1 MSKFAILR
9 VQKLKSPKSVRA
21 SMKHAYREQDTPNA
35 DATRTPDND
44 LIGPQ
49 NVKQGMVAFEKALP
63 EKIRKNAVQ
72 CIEYLV
78 TSSPGAFENRNADQE
93 AYLNEALRW
102 IQERHDK
109 DNVIAAIIHRD
120 EKTPHL
126 SAYVVPKDPDTG
138 RLNCRRF
145 LGGAKALNEMQTDFA
160 RVVGRPVGLER
171 GIEGSKATHTKLKT
185 YYGALERDAPEHK
198 NLTPADLKPQ
208 VLKKGIFTSV
218 VEDSEQVAKRISQ
231 TMQQHYEPAI
241 QSATVARTAT
251 KRAKEDRESLKQLQ
265 TRLGPLMKVLRDIPT
280 QYREKVVESCLKLAQ
295 QLRQKLQEQAVEA
308 QRERAR
314 EIGRNRSRENSR
326 GRGR

>member
-1 MSKFAILR
+1 
-9 VQKLKSPKSVRA
+9 
-21 SMKHAYREQDTPNA
+21 MKHAYREQDTPNA

-78 TSSPGAFENRNADQE
+78 TSSPDAFENRNADQE

-102 IQERHDK
+102 IQERHGK

-160 RVVGRPVGLER
+160 RIVGRPVGLER

-198 NLTPADLKPQ
+198 SLTPTDLEPQ
-208 VLKKGIFTSV
+208 VLKKGIFTRV
-218 VEDSEQVAKRISQ
+218 VEDPEQVAKRISQ
-231 TMQQHYEPAI
+231 TVQQHYEPAL

-251 KRAKEDRESLKQLQ
+251 KQAKEDRESLKQLEA
-265 TRLGPLMKVLRDIPT
+265 RLGPLVKALRDTPG
-280 QYREKVVESCLKLAQ
+280 QYREKIIESCVKLAKE
-295 QLRQKLQEQAVEA
+295 LRQRFLEQAVEA
-308 QRERAR
+308 HRQKRA
-314 EIGRNRSRENSR
+314 ETMGRNSLQNNRPKR
-326 GRGR
+326 GR

>member
-1 MSKFAILR
+1 
-9 VQKLKSPKSVRA
+9 
-21 SMKHAYREQDTPNA
+21 MKHAYREQETPNA

-49 NVKQGMVAFEKALP
+49 NVKQGMAAFEKALP

-78 TSSPGAFENRNADQE
+78 TSSPGAFDNRNADQE

-102 IQERHDK
+102 IQERHGK

-198 NLTPADLKPQ
+198 SLTAADLAPQ
-208 VLKKGIFTSV
+208 VLKKGIILSAK
-218 VEDSEQVAKRISQ
+218 ENPEQVAKRISQ
-231 TMQQHYEPAI
+231 TIQQHYEPAI

-251 KRAKEDRESLKQLQ
+251 RQAKADRESLKQLQ
-265 TRLGPLMKVLRDIPT
+265 TRLGPFVKVLRDIPT
-280 QYREKVVESCLKLAQ
+280 QYREKVIEGCVKLAQ

-308 QRERAR
+308 KREKAR
-314 EIGRNRSRENSR
+314 QTARSKRDSR
-326 GRGR
+326 DRGHSR

>member
-1 MSKFAILR
+1 
-9 VQKLKSPKSVRA
+9 
-21 SMKHAYREQDTPNA
+21 MKHAYREQETPNA

-49 NVKQGMVAFEKALP
+49 NVKQGMAAFEKALP

-78 TSSPGAFENRNADQE
+78 TSSPGAFDNRNADQE

-102 IQERHDK
+102 IQERHGK

-198 NLTPADLKPQ
+198 SLTAADLAPQ
-208 VLKKGIFTSV
+208 VLKKGIILSAK
-218 VEDSEQVAKRISQ
+218 ENPEQVAKRISQ
-231 TMQQHYEPAI
+231 TIQQHYEPAI

-251 KRAKEDRESLKQLQ
+251 RQAKADRESLKQLQ
-265 TRLGPLMKVLRDIPT
+265 TRLGPFVKVLRDIPT
-280 QYREKVVESCLKLAQ
+280 QYREKVIEGCVKLAQ

-308 QRERAR
+308 QREKAR
-314 EIGRNRSRENSR
+314 QTARSKRDSR
-326 GRGR
+326 DRGHSR

>member
-49 NVKQGMVAFEKALP
+49 NVKQGMAAFEKALP

-72 CIEYLV
+72 CVEYLV
-78 TSSPGAFENRNADQE
+78 TSSPGAFENRAADQE

-102 IQERHDK
+102 IQERHGK

-160 RVVGRPVGLER
+160 RVVG
-171 GIEGSKATHTKLKT
+171 
-185 YYGALERDAPEHK
+185 ALSDW
-198 NLTPADLKPQ
+198 N
-208 VLKKGIFTSV
+208 
-218 VEDSEQVAKRISQ
+218 
-231 TMQQHYEPAI
+231 
-241 QSATVARTAT
+241 
-251 KRAKEDRESLKQLQ
+251 
-265 TRLGPLMKVLRDIPT
+265 
-280 QYREKVVESCLKLAQ
+280 
-295 QLRQKLQEQAVEA
+295 EA
-308 QRERAR
+308 
-314 EIGRNRSRENSR
+314 SREARPPTPS
-326 GRGR
+326 

>member
-1 MSKFAILR
+1 
-9 VQKLKSPKSVRA
+9 
-21 SMKHAYREQDTPNA
+21 MKHAYREQETPNA

-49 NVKQGMVAFEKALP
+49 NVKQGMAAFEKALP

-78 TSSPGAFENRNADQE
+78 TSSPGAFDNRNADQE

-102 IQERHDK
+102 IQERHGK

-171 GIEGSKATHTKLKT
+171 GIEGSKVTHTKLKT

-198 NLTPADLKPQ
+198 SLTAADLAPQ
-208 VLKKGIFTSV
+208 VLKKGIILSAK
-218 VEDSEQVAKRISQ
+218 ENPEQVAKRISQ
-231 TMQQHYEPAI
+231 TIQQHYEPAI

-251 KRAKEDRESLKQLQ
+251 RQAKADRESLKQLQ
-265 TRLGPLMKVLRDIPT
+265 TRLGPFVKVLRDIPT
-280 QYREKVVESCLKLAQ
+280 QYREKVIEGCVKLAQ

-308 QRERAR
+308 KREKAR
-314 EIGRNRSRENSR
+314 QTARSKRDSR
-326 GRGR
+326 DRGHSR

>member
-1 MSKFAILR
+1 
-9 VQKLKSPKSVRA
+9 
-21 SMKHAYREQDTPNA
+21 MKHAYREQETPNA
-35 DATRTPDND
+35 DATRTPNND

-49 NVKQGMVAFEKALP
+49 NVKQGMVEFEKALP

-78 TSSPGAFENRNADQE
+78 TSSPGAFENREADQE
-93 AYLNEALRW
+93 TYLNETLRW
-102 IQERHDK
+102 IQERHGK

-171 GIEGSKATHTKLKT
+171 GIEGSRASHTKLKT

-198 NLTPADLKPQ
+198 SLTPADLEPKT
-208 VLKKGIFTSV
+208 LKKGFFSSV
-218 VEDSEQVAKRISQ
+218 VESPEQVASRVSR
-231 TMQQHYEPAI
+231 TVQQHYEPAV
-241 QSATVARTAT
+241 QTATVARTAI
-251 KRAKEDRESLKQLQ
+251 KQAKSDRESLKRLQ
-265 TRLGPLMKVLRDIPT
+265 TRLEPLVKVLRDIPT
-280 QYREKVVESCLKLAQ
+280 QYRERVVDGCVKLAQ
-295 QLRQKLQEQAVEA
+295 QLRQKLQDQAVEA
-308 QRERAR
+308 QRERTR
-314 EIGRNRSRENSR
+314 EFGRNHSQDNSR
-326 GRGR
+326 RRGR